1 MRRPDYD
8 RSPTTPPPVSILDL
22 LRRAVAL
29 AAIAL
34 TLGACVYRINIQQ
47 GNLLEEGDVDVLT
60 VGMERGQ
67 VQFLLG
73 TPMINDP
80 FHRDRWD
87 YPYYFVRGRS
97 EDVARRWLVVY
108 FDGDRVTRIEKD
120 LELQPER

>member
-1 MRRPDYD
+1 M
-8 RSPTTPPPVSILDL
+8 STIDL
-22 LRRAVAL
+22 FRRALAL
-29 AAIAL
+29 AALAL
-34 TLGACVYRINIQQ
+34 ALGACVYRIDIQQ
-47 GNLLEEGDVDVLT
+47 GNLLEEGDIDLLT

-97 EDVARRWLVVY
+97 PNVVRRWLVVY
-108 FDGDRVTRIEKD
+108 FDGDRVARIDKD
-120 LELQPER
+120 LELEPER

>member
-8 RSPTTPPPVSILDL
+8 RSPTTPPPVSIFDS
-22 LRRAVAL
+22 LRRAIAL
-29 AAIAL
+29 AALAL
-34 TLGACVYRINIQQ
+34 TLGACVYRIDIQQ
-47 GNLLEEGDVDVLT
+47 GNLLEEGDVDLLT

-87 YPYYFVRGRS
+87 YPYYYVRGRS
-97 EDVARRWLVVY
+97 EDVVRRWLVVY

-120 LELQPER
+120 LALQPER